1 MNNNNESIDDILC
14 IGFDY
19 CKNKDTP
26 LLIVMRKNKNNSVE
40 VINSFINQD
49 AIDLYNKLIG
59 KILII

>member
-1 MNNNNESIDDILC
+1 MNNNNESINDFLY

-26 LLIVMRKNKNNSVE
+26 LLIVMRRNKDDSIE
-40 VINSFINQD
+40 IINSFTNQE

-59 KILII
+59 KILIT